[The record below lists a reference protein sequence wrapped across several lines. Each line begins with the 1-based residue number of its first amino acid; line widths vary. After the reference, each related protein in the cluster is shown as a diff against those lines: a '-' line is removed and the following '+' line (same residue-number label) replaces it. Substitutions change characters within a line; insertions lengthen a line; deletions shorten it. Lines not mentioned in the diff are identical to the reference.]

1 MLPGWIE
8 NQMELFINEDQIYN
22 QNLRI
27 KFEKWMYEMKYT
39 MPKTRYECDF
49 RIREFMKDNNIGY
62 KKCKSNSSIKIV
74 SLDSIQNTTVKH
86 LLK

>member
-1 MLPGWIE
+1 MLPNWVE
-8 NQMELFINEDQIYN
+8 DQMELFIDEDQIYN

-39 MPKTRYECDF
+39 MPETRYECDF
-49 RIREFMKDNNIGY
+49 RIRAFMKDNNIGF
-62 KKCKSNSSIKIV
+62 KNCKSHSSIKVV
-74 SLDSIQNTTVKH
+74 SLDSIQNSTVKH